1 MTAFRVKCGSGG
13 RAAPRCDGVGWHRP
27 ARMSEWMGPLI
38 LPLREPL
45 GAMSSSQVF
54 RESNLFGAPIRDL
67 GLKIAGTR
75 LEPVI
80 DEFREELA
88 KSGIKVVPRF
98 HLSTEWGVPFGTVVI
113 GIPFYLA
120 HPDLTALHGEQVGH
134 IEGFN
139 RADILRYLR
148 HEMGHVM
155 NYAYKLYDREAWV
168 KLFGSITQ
176 PYREDYR
183 PQPFSRRF
191 VRHLPGWYA
200 QKHPDEDWSETF
212 AVWMTPGRDWRA
224 DYAQLPTAL
233 AKLEY
238 CARTMVELGEPIVTA
253 TELDEDVSG
262 IHYSLEQ
269 YYQNY
274 AADSEAGAAGLDGD
288 LRAIFDDLQET
299 DDGSAH
305 ETRPA
310 AELIR
315 RHERQLMAAVFRWT
329 GHFPEKTRSLV
340 RHLAKRAEALK
351 QVYPRE
357 AEEEAVVAVTTLVT
371 SLAMNFVHRGAYF
384 PEATQP
390 PPADVAEPQPSGSDK
405 AAPDKSSGEKP
416 VAENSAEPAA
426 NDAAPLEPQ
435 PSTETP
441 SRETQRE
448 EPPRERVPP
457 EEPDP
462 EEPLPLLEDLRRAS
476 R

>member
-1 MTAFRVKCGSGG
+1 
-13 RAAPRCDGVGWHRP
+13 
-27 ARMSEWMGPLI
+27 
-38 LPLREPL
+38 
-45 GAMSSSQVF
+45 MSSSQVF

-67 GLKIAGTR
+67 GLTIAGTR

-80 DEFREELA
+80 DEFRAELLR
-88 KSGIKVVPRF
+88 SGIKVVPRF

-139 RADILRYLR
+139 QADILRYLR
-148 HEMGHVM
+148 HEMGHVV
-155 NYAYKLYDREAWV
+155 NYAYKLYDREDWV

-212 AVWMTPGRDWRA
+212 AVWMTPGREWRA

-238 CARTMVELGEPIVTA
+238 AARTMSQLGEPLVTA

-262 IHYSLEQ
+262 IVYSLEQ
-269 YYQNY
+269 YYQNF
-274 AADSEAGAAGLDGD
+274 AADAEAGAAGLDGD
-288 LRAIFDDLQET
+288 LRAIFDDLQES

-340 RHLAKRAEALK
+340 RDLAKRAEVLK

-357 AEEEAVVAVTTLVT
+357 AEDEAVVAVTTLVA
-371 SLAMNFVHRGAYF
+371 SLAMNFVHRGVYF
-384 PEATQP
+384 PEA
-390 PPADVAEPQPSGSDK
+390 PPAAEAAEPQLSAADK
-405 AAPDKSSGEKP
+405 TRTAELSAADKPPTVEP
-416 VAENSAEPAA
+416 PAAEPPAA
-426 NDAAPLEPQ
+426 DSPRAPEP
-435 PSTETP
+435 SEAI
-441 SRETQRE
+441 
-448 EPPRERVPP
+448 EPVPAD
-457 EEPDP
+457 EP
-462 EEPLPLLEDLRRAS
+462 EDLKRAS

>member
-1 MTAFRVKCGSGG
+1 
-13 RAAPRCDGVGWHRP
+13 
-27 ARMSEWMGPLI
+27 MSP
-38 LPLREPL
+38 
-45 GAMSSSQVF
+45 SQGF

-80 DEFREELA
+80 DEFRAELA
-88 KSGIKVVPRF
+88 QRSLRVVPRF

-139 RADILRYLR
+139 HTDILRYLR
-148 HEMGHVM
+148 HEMGHVV
-155 NYAYKLYDREAWV
+155 NYAYRLYDREAWV

-212 AVWMTPGRDWRA
+212 AVWMTPQRDWRA

-233 AKLEY
+233 AKLDY
-238 CARTMVELGEPIVTA
+238 CARTLSELGEPLVTA

-262 IHYSLEQ
+262 IHYSLAQ
-269 YYQNY
+269 YYESY
-274 AADSEAGAAGLDGD
+274 SADSEAGAAGLDGD
-288 LRAIFDDLQET
+288 LRAIFDDLKDV

-315 RHERQLMAAVFRWT
+315 RHERQLMANVFRWT

-351 QVYPRE
+351 QVYARE
-357 AEEEAVVAVTTLVT
+357 AEDEAVVAVTTLVT

-384 PEATQP
+384 PEAPPALEAPPPTTEPAQP
-390 PPADVAEPQPSGSDK
+390 PPVA
-405 AAPDKSSGEKP
+405 
-416 VAENSAEPAA
+416 AETHDEASAESSEPPTESLLPRAGMPTIEQRKE
-426 NDAAPLEPQ
+426 PL
-435 PSTETP
+435 PSE
-441 SRETQRE
+441 RE
-448 EPPRERVPP
+448 EPK
-457 EEPDP
+457 
-462 EEPLPLLEDLRRAS
+462 RAS